1 MINIA
6 IDGHVSSGK
15 STLAKGLA
23 KALKLKVLDTGAIY
37 RGLACAYKEGD
48 YGEINQQNITH
59 FLKNINVQVVFD
71 GDKQLVIVND
81 KDYTPFLRLEEI
93 SSLSS
98 SISPFKNLREVVT
111 KIQRKFAQENDC
123 IIEGRDIGTEILPN
137 ATIKL
142 FVTATA
148 EERARRRYLQVKDTG
163 TTFEKVLADLKE
175 RDRKDETREVAPLKI
190 AKDAVVVDT
199 TNMNLDDAIAYCVGI
214 IQKKIN
220 KNFA

>member
-15 STLAKGLA
+15 STLAKGVA
-23 KALKLKVLDTGAIY
+23 KALGLKVLDTGAIY

-48 YGEINQQNITH
+48 FGEINKQNIEK
-59 FLKNINVQVVFD
+59 FLKDIKVEVKFQD
-71 GDKQLVIVND
+71 KKQLVFVND

-93 SSLSS
+93 SNLSS
-98 SISPFKNLREVVT
+98 SISPYKNLREVVT
-111 KIQRKFAQENDC
+111 KIQRTFAQENNC

-142 FVTATA
+142 FVTASA
-148 EERARRRYLQVKDTG
+148 EERARRRFLQVKDTG

-175 RDRKDETREVAPLKI
+175 RDRKDETRAVAPLKI
-190 AKDAVVVDT
+190 AKDAIVVDT
-199 TNMNLDDAIAYCVGI
+199 TNMNLDEAIAYSVGL
-214 IQKKIN
+214 IQQKIN

>member
-15 STLAKGLA
+15 STLAKGVA
-23 KALKLKVLDTGAIY
+23 KALGLKVLDTGAIY

-48 YGEINQQNITH
+48 FGEINKQNIEK
-59 FLKNINVQVVFD
+59 FLKNIKVEVKFQD
-71 GDKQLVIVND
+71 KKQLVFVND

-93 SSLSS
+93 SNLSS
-98 SISPFKNLREVVT
+98 SISPYKNLREVVT
-111 KIQRKFAQENDC
+111 KIQRTFAQENNC

-142 FVTATA
+142 FVTASA
-148 EERARRRYLQVKDTG
+148 EERARRRFLQVKDTG

-190 AKDAVVVDT
+190 AKDAIVVDT
-199 TNMNLDDAIAYCVGI
+199 TNMNLDEAIAYSVGL
-214 IQKKIN
+214 IQQKIN

>member
-15 STLAKGLA
+15 STLAKGVA
-23 KALKLKVLDTGAIY
+23 KALGLKVLDTGAIY

-48 YGEINQQNITH
+48 FGEINQQNIEK
-59 FLKNINVQVVFD
+59 FLKDIKVEVKFQNE
-71 GDKQLVIVND
+71 KQLVFVND

-93 SSLSS
+93 SNLSS
-98 SISPFKNLREVVT
+98 SISPYKNLREVVT
-111 KIQRKFAQENDC
+111 KIQRTFVQENNC

-137 ATIKL
+137 ATMKL
-142 FVTATA
+142 FVTASA
-148 EERARRRYLQVKDTG
+148 EERARRRFLQVKDTG

-175 RDRKDETREVAPLKI
+175 RDRKDETRAVAPLKI
-190 AKDAVVVDT
+190 AKDAIVVDT
-199 TNMNLDDAIAYCVGI
+199 TNMNLDEAIAYSVGL
-214 IQKKIN
+214 IQQKIN